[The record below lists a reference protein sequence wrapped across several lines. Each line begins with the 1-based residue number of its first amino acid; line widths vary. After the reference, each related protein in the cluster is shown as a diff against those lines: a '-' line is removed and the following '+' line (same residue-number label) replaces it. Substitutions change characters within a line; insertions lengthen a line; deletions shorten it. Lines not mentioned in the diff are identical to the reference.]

1 MASNIMT
8 IETGIKTF
16 SLNGTYD
23 VSFNP
28 TDTVFIKSVYGAFE
42 KLEALQDK
50 VALAMS
56 KATGIDAFKIAE
68 KANADMTI
76 EIDSL
81 LGVGCCR
88 AVFGEVSLFSL
99 ASGMPLWAV
108 FCLARENWSNT
119 RSARRDPMR
128 SRWAYGAS
136 VQARFGVALV

>member
-99 ASGMPLWAV
+99 ASGMPLWANLL
-108 FCLARENWSNT
+108 FAILDEMDSTLTEEQAK
-119 RSARRDPMR
+119 RDER
-128 SRWAYGAS
+128 LKKYTAKYK
-136 VQARFGVALV
+136 VK